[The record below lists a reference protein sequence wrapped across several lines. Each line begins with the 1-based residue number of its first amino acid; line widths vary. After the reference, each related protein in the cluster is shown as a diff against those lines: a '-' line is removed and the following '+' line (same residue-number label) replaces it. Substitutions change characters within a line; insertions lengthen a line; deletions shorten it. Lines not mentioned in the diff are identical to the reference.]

1 MLPPEEATKSRQAA
15 RLRAWCLICFSLG
28 LLLTNYPLIHI
39 FNSTVTIASMPLLVA
54 YLLFIWA
61 AVIVVLF
68 VLSRALAKLADKD

>member
-1 MLPPEEATKSRQAA
+1 MLPPAEAVKSRQAA

-61 AVIVVLF
+61 VAIAVLF
-68 VLSRALAKLADKD
+68 ILSRALAKLADKE